1 MRPIA
6 LSAIAL
12 CAACAVPG
20 LPPPADPPA
29 PVAMVRAHPPPL
41 AEACRCITY
50 CFVERGVLREVPAM
64 YNTRRG
70 EMMTKDS
77 LPITTLAPLTG
88 EYASVA
94 GWYVNDEPIAI
105 RGRPFRRYG
114 VARVLGIN
122 EIVKVGE
129 YRGVGFYAEPG
140 DTALASGVVYLPFRP
155 GCEFQPYVDADSMS
169 AVERHTPPSS
179 RSAPSQ

>member
-1 MRPIA
+1 MHPVA
-6 LSAIAL
+6 LFAIAL
-12 CAACAVPG
+12 CAACAGPAPVPV
-20 LPPPADPPA
+20 ADPPA
-29 PVAMVRAHPPPL
+29 PVAVRNHPLPL
-41 AEACRCITY
+41 AEMCRCITY
-50 CFVERGVLREVPAM
+50 CFVEKGVLREVPAM

-94 GWYVNDEPIAI
+94 GWYVNDEPITV
-105 RGRPFRRYG
+105 RGRPFRRHG

-122 EIVKVGE
+122 EIAKVGE
-129 YRGVGFYAEPG
+129 YRGVGVYAEPA
-140 DTALASGVVYLPFRP
+140 DTASASGVVYLPFRP

-169 AVERHTPPSS
+169 AMDR
-179 RSAPSQ
+179 